1 MNNRQKAKHFKKLYE
16 STLYK
21 AVPPIVVNECRELK
35 KYRCRVAVSE
45 QTRQQEPETAKATA
59 VYRMAAHFTDFI
71 SEHIEYNKEAGCYE
85 VTVWV
90 KE

>member
-1 MNNRQKAKHFKKLYE
+1 MNKRQKAKHFKKLYE
-16 STLYK
+16 MTLKNYK
-21 AVPPIVVNECRELK
+21 PPFTVEQRELK
-35 KYRCRVAVSE
+35 KYRCRVAVSD
-45 QTRQQEPETAKATA
+45 QTRQQGQETAKATA

-71 SEHIEYNKEAGCYE
+71 SEHIEYNKDAGCYE

>member
-1 MNNRQKAKHFKKLYE
+1 MNIRQKAKHFKKLYE
-16 STLYK
+16 MTRPRYTSPQLE
-21 AVPPIVVNECRELK
+21 PQRELK
-35 KYRCRVAVSE
+35 KYRCRVAVSD
-45 QTRQQEPETAKATA
+45 QKRQQGQEMAKASA

>member
-1 MNNRQKAKHFKKLYE
+1 MNIRQKAKHFKKLYE
-16 STLYK
+16 MTRPQYTSPQFET
-21 AVPPIVVNECRELK
+21 RELK

-45 QTRQQEPETAKATA
+45 QLRQHDPETAKATA

-71 SEHIEYNKEAGCYE
+71 SEHIEYNKEVGCYE
-85 VTVWV
+85 ITVWV

>member
-16 STLYK
+16 SMI
-21 AVPPIVVNECRELK
+21 PPYTSPHIKTRELK
-35 KYRCRVAVSE
+35 KYRCRVAVSD
-45 QTRQQEPETAKATA
+45 QLRQQDPEVSKASA

-71 SEHIEYNKEAGCYE
+71 SEHIEYNKDAGCYE

>member
-16 STLYK
+16 MTRPTYTSPHIET
-21 AVPPIVVNECRELK
+21 RELK
-35 KYRCRVAVSE
+35 KYRCRVAVSD
-45 QTRQQEPETAKATA
+45 QLRQQDPEIAKATA

-71 SEHIEYNKEAGCYE
+71 SEHIEYNKDAGCYE

>member
-1 MNNRQKAKHFKKLYE
+1 MNIRQKAKHFKKLYE
-16 STLYK
+16 SMKPTYTS
-21 AVPPIVVNECRELK
+21 PHIENRELK
-35 KYRCRVAVSE
+35 KYRCRVAVSD
-45 QTRQQEPETAKATA
+45 QLRQQEPETAKATA

-71 SEHIEYNKEAGCYE
+71 SEHIEYNKDAGCYE

>member
-1 MNNRQKAKHFKKLYE
+1 MNIRQKAKHYKKLYE
-16 STLYK
+16 MTRPRYTS
-21 AVPPIVVNECRELK
+21 PHIENRELK
-35 KYRCRVAVSE
+35 KYRCRVAVSD
-45 QTRQQEPETAKATA
+45 QLRQQEPETSKASA

-90 KE
+90 KG

>member
-16 STLYK
+16 MTQPRYIS
-21 AVPPIVVNECRELK
+21 PISPETRELK
-35 KYRCRVAVSE
+35 KYRCRVAVSD
-45 QTRQQEPETAKATA
+45 QLRQQEPETAKATA